1 VIVFF
6 PIYPRPISAF
16 SRKKENVFIYIQRR
30 SSFKKSF
37 ASFCP
42 VLVGWH
48 GRKAEEEKRGENSSG
63 LWFATKKKIP
73 HGRKNK
79 GMPKGFFFKKS
90 PSPDLKIMLV
100 ILIFL
105 PVQRCPRQLNVV

>member
-79 GMPKGFFFKKS
+79 GMPKGFFFQKVAISGFKNYACHS
-90 PSPDLKIMLV
+90 HFFARTTLSATA
-100 ILIFL
+100 
-105 PVQRCPRQLNVV
+105 